1 MKAKLRTRLYLRGM
15 TTNSKW
21 GSPVFTPESMAR
33 CAELL
38 AAPGRPVIT
47 AHRGPDGDAIGSALA
62 MWNHLREMGV
72 QSTVVMPDHYPAFL
86 HWLPGHEGVLL
97 HERNAAAVQAAVDG
111 ANVVFCL
118 DYNELSRTGDLAPL
132 LEASSAPKIMI
143 DHHQHPKDFAEITWS
158 DTSRCS
164 TAELIFGW
172 IEARG
177 EAAEISPETGSCL
190 YTGIMTDS
198 GSFRFPSV
206 TPGTH
211 RIAAHLI
218 ECGVEHAL
226 IHSRVYDTNQV
237 DRMRLVGYALSEKL
251 EVWPEHHAALIALS
265 QAELRRF
272 HYRSGDT
279 EGLVNQALSIEG
291 VNMAA
296 FIHESHDGRIK
307 LSLRSRGSFSVR
319 ELAAAHFHGGGHFN
333 AAGGA
338 VDGASLEEVVAQFVT
353 LLPGVSAAL
362 NYSL

>member
-1 MKAKLRTRLYLRGM
+1 M
-15 TTNSKW
+15 TSNQKY
-21 GSPVFTPESMAR
+21 GSPVFTPESMAQ
-33 CAELL
+33 CAQLL
-38 AAPGRPVIT
+38 AAPGTPVIT

-62 MWNHLREMGV
+62 LWNHLAELGV
-72 QSTVVMPDHYPAFL
+72 HATVVMPDHYPSFL
-86 HWLPGHEGVLL
+86 HWLPGHESVLL
-97 HERNAAAVQAAVDG
+97 FEQHAEAVQAAVDA
-111 ANVVFCL
+111 ANVIFCL
-118 DYNELSRTGDLAPL
+118 DYNELSRTGALAPV
-132 LEASSAPKIMI
+132 LEASPAPKIMI
-143 DHHQHPKDFAEITWS
+143 DHHQHPKDFAAITWS
-158 DTSRCS
+158 DTARCS
-164 TAELIFGW
+164 TAELIYGW

-177 EAAEISPETGSCL
+177 EAAEISPETGACL

-218 ECGVEHAL
+218 ERGVEHAV

-251 EVWPEHHAALIALS
+251 RVWPEHHAALIALS
-265 QAELRRF
+265 QEELKRF

-319 ELAAAHFHGGGHFN
+319 EVAAAHFNGGGHFN
-333 AAGGA
+333 ASGGA
-338 VDGASLEEVVAQFVT
+338 VEGASLEEVVAQFEA
-353 LLPGVSAAL
+353 LLPGLAPAL
-362 NYSL
+362 DYSI

>member
-1 MKAKLRTRLYLRGM
+1 M
-15 TTNSKW
+15 TSNQKY
-21 GSPVFTPESMAR
+21 GSPVFTPESMAQ

-38 AAPGRPVIT
+38 AAPGTPVIT

-62 MWNHLREMGV
+62 LWNHLAELGV
-72 QSTVVMPDHYPAFL
+72 HATVVMPDHYPSFL
-86 HWLPGHEGVLL
+86 HWLPGHESVLL
-97 HERNAAAVQAAVDG
+97 FEQHAVEVQTAVDA
-111 ANVVFCL
+111 ANVIFCL
-118 DYNELSRTGDLAPL
+118 DYNDLSRTGALAPV
-132 LEASSAPKIMI
+132 LEASPAPKIMI
-143 DHHQHPKDFAEITWS
+143 DHHQHPQDFAAITWS
-158 DTSRCS
+158 DTARCS
-164 TAELIFGW
+164 TAELIYGW

-177 EAAEISPETGSCL
+177 EAAQISPETGACL

-218 ECGVEHAL
+218 ERGVDHAV

-251 EVWPEHHAALIALS
+251 RVWPEYHAALIALS
-265 QAELRRF
+265 QEELKRF
-272 HYRSGDT
+272 RYRSGDT

-319 ELAAAHFHGGGHFN
+319 EVAAAHFNGGGHFN
-333 AAGGA
+333 ASGGA
-338 VDGASLEEVVAQFVT
+338 VEGVVLGDVVAQFEA
-353 LLPGVSAAL
+353 LLPGLAPAL
-362 NYSL
+362 DYSI

>member
-1 MKAKLRTRLYLRGM
+1 M
-15 TTNSKW
+15 TSNQKY
-21 GSPVFTPESMAR
+21 GSPVFTPESMAQ

-38 AAPGRPVIT
+38 AAPGTPVIT

-62 MWNHLREMGV
+62 LWNHLSELGIHA
-72 QSTVVMPDHYPAFL
+72 TVVMPDHYPSFL
-86 HWLPGHEGVLL
+86 HWLPGHESVLL
-97 HERNAAAVQAAVDG
+97 FEQHAEEVQTAVDA
-111 ANVVFCL
+111 ANVIFCL
-118 DYNELSRTGDLAPL
+118 DYNDLSRTGALAPV
-132 LEASSAPKIMI
+132 LEASPTPKIMI
-143 DHHQHPKDFAEITWS
+143 DHHQHPKDFAAITWS

-164 TAELIFGW
+164 TAELIYGW

-177 EAAEISPETGSCL
+177 EAGEISPETGACL

-206 TPGTH
+206 TQGTH

-218 ECGVEHAL
+218 ERGVDHAV

-251 EVWPEHHAALIALS
+251 RVWPEHHAALIALS
-265 QAELRRF
+265 QEELKRF

-319 ELAAAHFHGGGHFN
+319 EVAAAHFNGGGHFN
-333 AAGGA
+333 ASGGA
-338 VDGASLEEVVAQFVT
+338 VEGATLDEVVAQFEH
-353 LLPGVSAAL
+353 LLPGLAPAL
-362 NYSL
+362 DYSI

>member
-1 MKAKLRTRLYLRGM
+1 MAAKLRTGQYLRGM
-15 TTNSKW
+15 ATFSKY
-21 GSPVFTPESMAR
+21 GSPVFTPETMAQ
-33 CAELL
+33 CEALL
-38 AAPGRPVIT
+38 QLPGTPVIT

-62 MWNHLREMGV
+62 LWNHLRETGV
-72 QSTVVMPDHYPAFL
+72 HAKVVMPDHYPTFL

-97 HERNAAAVQAAVDG
+97 FEREADAVSRALDA

-118 DYNELSRTGDLAPL
+118 DYNDMTRTGELAPL
-132 LEASSAPKIMI
+132 LAASHAPKVMI
-143 DHHQHPKDFAEITWS
+143 DHHQHPKDFARIAWS

-164 TAELIFGW
+164 TAELVYGW

-177 EAAEISPETGSCL
+177 EAGEISAETGACL

-198 GSFRFPSV
+198 GSFRFPAV

-218 ECGVEHAL
+218 ERGVDHAV

-251 EVWPEHHAALIALS
+251 QVWPAHHAALIALS
-265 QAELRRF
+265 QAELKRF
-272 HYRSGDT
+272 RYRSGDT

-307 LSLRSRGSFSVR
+307 LSLRSRGTFSVR
-319 ELAAAHFHGGGHFN
+319 EVAAAHFNGGGHYN

-338 VDGASLEEVVAQFVT
+338 VEGATLEEVVAQFVA
-353 LLPGVSAAL
+353 LLPGLAGAL
-362 NYSL
+362 DYQI